1 MKNGTRHTLA
11 RIPLRWM
18 IRECFIE
25 QTGIIFD
32 ERMINQVGLDIN
44 SIYKAPEALSS
55 AGHRLPVPE
64 RFTWTTPIR
73 GLWNMMPQIFTPP
86 PPPKWVFKGEAQEE
100 LEDALSPI
108 YDQLAMHL
116 YWAPVEWIY
125 RKSPP
130 RVHPCRRRGTHTLS
144 KGPPRSIVTSK
155 HPPFVGCHR

>member
-1 MKNGTRHTLA
+1 VKNGTRHTLA

-32 ERMINQVGLDIN
+32 EHMINQVGLDIN

-64 RFTWTTPIR
+64 RFTWTTPF
-73 GLWNMMPQIFTPP
+73 LWAWNKVPQIRALPP
-86 PPPKWVFKGEAQEE
+86 RDEWIFKGEAQEE